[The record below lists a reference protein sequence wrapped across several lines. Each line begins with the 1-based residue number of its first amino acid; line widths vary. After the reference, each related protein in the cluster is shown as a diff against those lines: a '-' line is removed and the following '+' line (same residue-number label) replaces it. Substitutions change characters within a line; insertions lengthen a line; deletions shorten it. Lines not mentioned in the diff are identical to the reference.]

1 MATSKIRKVTV
12 HYPTPENEEEFQRRA
27 AQAFAKVLIK
37 EFSPE
42 VISECL
48 KEMKGEKK

>member
-12 HYPTPENEEEFQRRA
+12 HYPTKENEEEFQRRA

-37 EFSPE
+37 EYSPE
-42 VISECL
+42 VVKEFL
-48 KEMKGEKK
+48 KTVQK